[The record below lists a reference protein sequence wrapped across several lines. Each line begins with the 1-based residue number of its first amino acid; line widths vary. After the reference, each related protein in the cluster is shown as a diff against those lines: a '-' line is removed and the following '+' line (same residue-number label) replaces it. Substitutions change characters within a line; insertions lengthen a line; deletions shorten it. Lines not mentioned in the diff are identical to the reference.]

1 MKSTN
6 HSSLPDQAMVR
17 GETRLGRLR
26 RDRAALLITLALV
39 VELCGAA
46 IVGGWSWAAL
56 PSGPE
61 SLPPLD
67 LALRIVPLGI
77 AILSGL
83 LALGGVVLCAA
94 SRRWLLV
101 CVWLAFHLSAPLALL
116 APTALG
122 RVFPGFLVFG
132 MAQGVTL
139 VLWMALVAIALSAAG
154 RRRLAL
160 LGLFAMSLGRFAT
173 IIPVVVLYPGFPGW
187 EFFLVPIGGCWVVL
201 AVAAL
206 WPITRRPVSAAHR
219 DAAAELGQPA
229 GGPNG
234 ASVTAGYQGQS
245 LPTAAVPVPISVNG
259 TVRPAPKWLA
269 VVGAV
274 SGALGFLPL
283 PGGVIGAILLDSNA
297 GSFLFLTLGT
307 VGLLAL
313 SGLAVV
319 LGAIAGKGGQARAV
333 KRWAKTAVILGAVS
347 LGIECP
353 IALALWM
360 LFWSLSQPG
369 AGR

>member
-1 MKSTN
+1 MNHAN
-6 HSSLPDQAMVR
+6 HSSLPDEAMVR

-39 VELCGAA
+39 VELCGAV
-46 IVGGWSWAAL
+46 IVGGWSWAAR
-56 PSGPE
+56 PRGPE
-61 SLPPLD
+61 SMPPFD
-67 LALRIVPLGI
+67 MALRTVPLGI
-77 AILSGL
+77 EVLSGL

-101 CVWLAFHLSAPLALL
+101 WLWLALHISAAMAWL

-122 RVFPGFLVFG
+122 RVLPGFLVFG
-132 MAQGVTL
+132 MAQGATL
-139 VLWMALVAIALSAAG
+139 LLWMALVAIALSAAG

-160 LGLFAMSLGRFAT
+160 LGLFAMSLGRFT
-173 IIPVVVLYPGFPGW
+173 MIVPLIVLYPGFPGW
-187 EFFLVPIGGCWVVL
+187 GFFLVPTCESWVVL

-206 WPITRRPVSAAHR
+206 WPITRRPLSVAQREAAS
-219 DAAAELGQPA
+219 ELGRPA
-229 GGPNG
+229 GGPSG
-234 ASVTAGYQGQS
+234 ASITAGYQGQP
-245 LPTAAVPVPISVNG
+245 LPTAAVPLPISVNG

-269 VVGAV
+269 VAGTV
-274 SGALGFLPL
+274 SGALGFLAFPA
-283 PGGVIGAILLDSNA
+283 GAFKACLSNSNIR
-297 GSFLFLTLGT
+297 SFIFLALGT

-313 SGLAVV
+313 SGLAIV
-319 LGAIAGKGGQARAV
+319 LGAIAVKGGQARAV
-333 KRWAKTAVILGAVS
+333 KRWAKTAIILGAVS

>member
-1 MKSTN
+1 MN
-6 HSSLPDQAMVR
+6 HANHGSLPDEAMVR

-39 VELCGAA
+39 VELCGAV
-46 IVGGWSWAAL
+46 IVGGWSWAAR
-56 PSGPE
+56 PRGPE
-61 SLPPLD
+61 SLPPLAM
-67 LALRIVPLGI
+67 ALRIIPLGI
-77 AILSGL
+77 EVLSGL
-83 LALGGVVLCAA
+83 LALGGVVLCVA

-101 CVWLAFHLSAPLALL
+101 WSWLAFQLSAPMALL
-116 APTALG
+116 TATALG
-122 RVFPGFLVFG
+122 RVFPFFLAVG
-132 MAQGVTL
+132 LAQGATL
-139 VLWMALVAIALSAAG
+139 LLWMALVAIALLAAA

-160 LGLFAMSLGRFAT
+160 LGLFAMSLGRFT
-173 IIPVVVLYPGFPGW
+173 MIVPLIVLYPSFPGW
-187 EFFLVPIGGCWVVL
+187 EFFLLPIGGCWVVL

-219 DAAAELGQPA
+219 DAAAEQGQPA

-234 ASVTAGYQGQS
+234 ASVAAGYQSQS
-245 LPTAAVPVPISVNG
+245 LPTAAVPLPISVNG
-259 TVRPAPKWLA
+259 TIRLAPKWLA
-269 VVGAV
+269 VAGAV
-274 SGALGFLPL
+274 SGALGFLAFPA
-283 PGGVIGAILLDSNA
+283 GAFKACLSNSNIR
-297 GSFLFLTLGT
+297 SFVFLALGT

-313 SGLAVV
+313 SGLAIV
-319 LGAIAGKGGQARAV
+319 LGAIAVKGGQARAV
-333 KRWAKTAVILGAVS
+333 KRWAKTAIILGAVS